1 MVRSGRSTM
10 PASAKSQPRT
20 LDQRRGRG
28 RPGHREICELGRRI
42 DVASQ
47 RQGLHPEQLAERAGL
62 TRQTIHAIRTGIT
75 RSPSSRTICAIA
87 DALGVTANDLIAGI
101 F

>member
-10 PASAKSQPRT
+10 PTSAKSQPRA
-20 LDQRRGRG
+20 LEQRRGGG
-28 RPGHREICELGRRI
+28 RPAQREVCELGRRI
-42 DVASQ
+42 DVASL
-47 RQGLHPEQLAERAGL
+47 RQGLHPDQLAERAGL

-87 DALGVTANDLIAGI
+87 EALGVTANDLLAGL